1 MEVLS
6 GASAHAHNS
15 QVCPGQPE
23 LNLKASTGES
33 KLKEI
38 SQNGK
43 LGLGETAETSRSVYK
58 GFKHFAVYTK
68 VICLWPFQETK
79 PETEFPTEAEMT
91 EQPQS
96 PSRKG
101 KFGCKSVWDDLGSW
115 ARCCASHAGAQCT

>member
-43 LGLGETAETSRSVYK
+43 LGLGETAVLLLRR
-58 GFKHFAVYTK
+58 TK
-68 VICLWPFQETK
+68 WRRQDVSIKALNTLLCTPRLY
-79 PETEFPTEAEMT
+79 ACG
-91 EQPQS
+91 
-96 PSRKG
+96 PSRKPSRRLNFPP
-101 KFGCKSVWDDLGSW
+101 K
-115 ARCCASHAGAQCT
+115 RR